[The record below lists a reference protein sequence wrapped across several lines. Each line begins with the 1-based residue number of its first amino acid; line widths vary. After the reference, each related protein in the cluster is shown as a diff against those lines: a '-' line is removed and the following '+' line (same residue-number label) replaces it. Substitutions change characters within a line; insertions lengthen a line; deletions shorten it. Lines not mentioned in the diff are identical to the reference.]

1 MHATARPVLLAYDGS
16 IDAKHA
22 IATAGQLLGGHAVVV
37 HIYATPTPAATAM
50 PGPGMALAVDPPVT
64 AEVEQR
70 AREQAAAVVTEGAE
84 VARAAGFDPQTE
96 LVPGDGVHAVWNAIV
111 SVAEQ
116 HDASVIV
123 LGHGH
128 LSWLEEKLL
137 GRVDSGVVKHAGRP
151 VLVVPGPAD

>member
-16 IDAKHA
+16 IDAKCA
-22 IATAGQLLGGHAVVV
+22 IATAGELFGGHAVVV
-37 HIYATPTPAATAM
+37 HVYATPKPAVAATPAS
-50 PGPGMALAVDPPVT
+50 GIVLAVDPALT

-70 AREQAAAVVTEGAE
+70 ARDQAGAVVDEGVE
-84 VARAAGFDPQTE
+84 VARAAGFDPQPE
-96 LVPGDGVHAVWNAIV
+96 LVPGDGVQAVWNAIV
-111 SVAEQ
+111 SVAER

-123 LGHGH
+123 LGHRH

-151 VLVVPGPAD
+151 VLVVPGLAD